1 MSIQVRET
9 VKGRRYDVKL
19 RGPDGRQ
26 YSRTFRTREEA
37 KKHEAK
43 QITALAGGEFVS
55 PQAGSTSLDD
65 VAERW
70 LDSGTKRDTTMDR
83 NEGIVYNHILTG
95 LGPDRAVRSLTK
107 ADCQKLIDTWTT
119 NGQAPR
125 TVQRQYATLRAM
137 MQHAVDAELVLRN
150 PASRLRI
157 PPPDEVVRPTLTPEQ
172 LEGLAAELGQVQ
184 GLFMWC
190 GAVLGLRWA
199 ETAGLTVSSID
210 MLGGNISVR
219 AQINRAGA
227 LAPPKTKGSMRTLAA
242 PTWLLDDLVKV
253 MRDRGLTGA
262 DGDKLVFASEAGTG
276 LSYTNWR
283 ARVWKPATE
292 AAGVPGLRY
301 HDLRSIAAT
310 ALVAAGVDLRTAMHR
325 LGHTTPA
332 MTLAVYA
339 RVALDRDREAA
350 DAVASRVAPGRGIEG
365 RTN

>member
-19 RGPDGRQ
+19 RGPDGTQ
-26 YSRTFRTREEA
+26 YSKTFRTRKDATKYEA
-37 KKHEAK
+37 
-43 QITALAGGEFVS
+43 QQVTALAGGVYVS
-55 PQAGSTSLDD
+55 PQAGSTTLGA

-83 NEGIVYNHILTG
+83 NEGIVYNHILPG
-95 LGPDRAVRSLTK
+95 FGPGRAVRSLTK
-107 ADCQKLIDTWTT
+107 ADCQNLIDTWTA

-137 MQHAVDAELVLRN
+137 MQYAVDAALVLRN

-172 LEGLAAELGQVQ
+172 LERLADELGQVQ

-210 MLGGNISVR
+210 MLGGTISIR
-219 AQINRAGA
+219 AQINRDGV
-227 LAPPKTKGSMRTLAA
+227 LAPPKTKGSIRTLAA
-242 PTWLLDDLVKV
+242 PAWLLDDLVRL
-253 MRDRGLTGA
+253 MRDRELTSA
-262 DGDKLVFASEAGTG
+262 DGDKLVFASEADTG

-283 ARVWKPATE
+283 VRVWKPATE

-301 HDLRSIAAT
+301 HDLRSITAT
-310 ALVAAGVDLRTAMHR
+310 ALVATGVDLRTAMHR

-350 DAVASRVAPGRGIEG
+350 DAVASRVAPGKGREG
-365 RTN
+365 RN